1 MKKVYSTKM
10 INTGGRS
17 GEAHSA
23 DGSFKVNILPPGQKG
38 EGATNPEQLFAAGYS
53 ACFNSA
59 LDFVKKKHNIT
70 GESTISA
77 TVSLYNVSESDLP
90 DVQLG
95 VELTGHIEGISL
107 EESQELLNLA
117 HTVCP
122 YSKATSG
129 NIDVVVT
136 AI

>member
-1 MKKVYSTKM
+1 MKKVYATKM

-23 DGSFKVNILPPGQKG
+23 DGSFKVSILPPGQKS

-59 LDFVKKKHNIT
+59 LDFVKQQHQVT

-107 EESQELLNLA
+107 EESQELLEIA
-117 HTVCP
+117 HKVCP
-122 YSKATSG
+122 YSKAVNG
-129 NIDVVVT
+129 NITVEIKAV
-136 AI
+136 